1 MNINILYEIIN
12 FHNINSYPT
21 LENSLSGAVKL
32 TKNTDIDKYRYF
44 GYGIGFDWHGFYPRP
59 SGGTGRNERNFAVD
73 MSLSVHANN

>member
-32 TKNTDIDKYRYF
+32 TKNADIDKYRYF
-44 GYGIGFDWHGFYPRP
+44 GYGIGFD
-59 SGGTGRNERNFAVD
+59 
-73 MSLSVHANN
+73 